1 MWLDLIQP
9 FTKKIIINKK
19 EKFILLVHPHF
30 DRGTTNYKKL
40 IHALINSHSFPSY
53 SVECVGFASIY
64 GFNILDRIYKHLIN
78 SKNIDH
84 VHLDTNIMTGTY
96 RLYFKFKGE

>member
-9 FTKKIIINKK
+9 YTKKIIINKE
-19 EKFILLVHPHF
+19 EKSILLVHPHF

-40 IHALINSHSFPSY
+40 ILALINSHSFPSY

-64 GFNILDRIYKHLIN
+64 GFNILYRIYKHLIN
-78 SKNIDH
+78 SKNIDY
-84 VHLDTNIMTGTY
+84 VHLDTNIERQTY
-96 RLYFKFKGE
+96 HLKFKFKGE